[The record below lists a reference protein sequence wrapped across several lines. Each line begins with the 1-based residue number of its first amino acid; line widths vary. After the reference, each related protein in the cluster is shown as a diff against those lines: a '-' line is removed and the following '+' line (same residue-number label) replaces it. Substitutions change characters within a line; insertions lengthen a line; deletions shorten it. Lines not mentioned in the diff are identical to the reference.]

1 VAIKFLMPTL
11 ADSPEFVERFQREAA
26 VLARLS
32 HPNIVTIYER
42 GATGA
47 GVYFIMEYV
56 EGPGGGA
63 PVDLRS
69 VLRVLLGFLWE
80 PVELT
85 EI

>member
-1 VAIKFLMPTL
+1 
-11 ADSPEFVERFQREAA
+11 
-26 VLARLS
+26 
-32 HPNIVTIYER
+32 
-42 GATGA
+42 
-47 GVYFIMEYV
+47 MEYV